1 MLGGPNNFT
10 LMLFFNLFSVAA
22 LPLLAEPLA
31 AVMAVLN
38 GEIPFEVRPSVRH
51 GVMSVSC
58 GVSWVMAVLNGVIP
72 FEARR

>member
-51 GVMSVSC
+51 GVMSVS
-58 GVSWVMAVLNGVIP
+58 WVMAVLNGVIP
-72 FEARR
+72 FEVRR